1 MALEQ
6 LVISLTETKKYLR
19 IDHNADDELLTL
31 LIETAKEQAQ
41 AYLNH
46 DFTVINEEGIVTYL
60 AVPSTVKLA
69 CLRMVNSWYDYR
81 DEVTETSNLG
91 DRSRNVGEVP
101 WDAQEMLWPYR
112 KLVGT

>member
-1 MALEQ
+1 M
-6 LVISLTETKKYLR
+6 ISLQEVKAYLR
-19 IDHNADDELLTL
+19 IDHNADDALLTL

-46 DFTVINEEGIVTYL
+46 DFTELDSEGVVTYL
-60 AVPSTVKLA
+60 AIPSAVKLA

-81 DEVTETSNLG
+81 DDSTETSSLG
-91 DRSRNVGEVP
+91 NRSRNVGEVP
-101 WDAQEMLWPYR
+101 WDAERMLWPYK